1 MATADTTVQT
11 VVSTPRLSSGKTIER
26 IWLVF
31 LQILMTVLLVSF
43 LVPALWMVSSSL
55 KASTEVFAHP
65 VVWIPAKPQ
74 WQNFARVFEILP
86 FSRFAWNSL
95 VVVVLAVSGTL
106 FSSALVG
113 FSFARISWPGRD
125 IFFGILIAT
134 LMLPE
139 VITLVPRFIIF
150 RHLGWIDTLLPLIV
164 PYWFGA
170 TPWTPLY
177 IFLMRQFFK
186 GLPVELEEAAFID
199 GASRMRIFVQ
209 IILPLSKPVLATVAV
224 FALLQHYTDF
234 MNPLIYLSSV
244 DNWTL
249 ADDLLN
255 GVLIGYK
262 IKERSDRELLHRIGL
277 KYGLIPLCPG
287 EVVDID
293 MSKDITI
300 LSSFVRTSFG
310 KMQISPKP
318 A

>member
-1 MATADTTVQT
+1 MSTVDTTIQP
-11 VVSTPRLSSGKTIER
+11 VVAVPQYGSRRKVLDK

-31 LQILMTVLLVSF
+31 LQILLTVLLISF

-65 VVWIPAKPQ
+65 IVWIPKDPQ
-74 WQNFARVFEILP
+74 WRNYLRVFDVLPFARFT
-86 FSRFAWNSL
+86 WNTTL
-95 VVVVLAVSGTL
+95 VVIFAVSGTL

-113 FSFARISWPGRD
+113 YSFARLRWPGRNF
-125 IFFGILIAT
+125 FFGILIAT

-150 RHLGWIDTLLPLIV
+150 RELGWIDTLLPLTV
-164 PYWFGA
+164 PFWFGA

-186 GLPVELEEAAFID
+186 GIPVELEEAALID
-199 GASRMRIFVQ
+199 GASRLRIFLQ

-234 MNPLIYLSSV
+234 MNPLIYLNSV

-249 ADDLLN
+249 AVGIAGLNADESFKASWELVFAAGTFMTIPITLLFIFAQRYFVQ
-255 GVLIGYK
+255 G
-262 IKERSDRELLHRIGL
+262 
-277 KYGLIPLCPG
+277 
-287 EVVDID
+287 
-293 MSKDITI
+293 ITM
-300 LSSFVRTSFG
+300 TGFG
-310 KMQISPKP
+310 GR
-318 A
+318 

>member
-1 MATADTTVQT
+1 MSTADTTIQT
-11 VVSTPRLSSGKTIER
+11 TVPVSESLSRRKMFGRIRLG
-26 IWLVF
+26 V
-31 LQILMTVLLVSF
+31 LQIVMTILLVSF

-65 VVWIPAKPQ
+65 IVWIPAQPQ
-74 WQNFARVFEILP
+74 WQNYVRVFDVLPFARFT
-86 FSRFAWNSL
+86 WNTFI
-95 VVVVLAVSGTL
+95 VVLFAVAGTL

-113 FSFARISWPGRD
+113 YSFARLRWPGRD

-150 RHLGWIDTLLPLIV
+150 RELGWIDTLLPLII

-186 GLPVELEEAAFID
+186 GIPVELEEAALID
-199 GASRMRIFVQ
+199 GASRLRIFVQ

-249 ADDLLN
+249 AVGIAGLNADESFKASWELVFAAGTFMTIPIVLLF
-255 GVLIGYK
+255 IFAQRY
-262 IKERSDRELLHRIGL
+262 
-277 KYGLIPLCPG
+277 
-287 EVVDID
+287 
-293 MSKDITI
+293 
-300 LSSFVRTSFG
+300 FVRGIATTGFG
-310 KMQISPKP
+310 GR
-318 A
+318 